1 MPRSN
6 THAKTSKPQ
15 SCVAECTI
23 FKTYNWTY
31 TNTSGVDPVIVQRLA
46 GHTDIRTTRRYA
58 HFSPSFAAKQILK
71 VQREESMSLRQRI
84 FGFEVGVG
92 PKQDQSVDEL
102 ERLYAL
108 QPGK

>member
-1 MPRSN
+1 L
-6 THAKTSKPQ
+6 
-15 SCVAECTI
+15 VL
-23 FKTYNWTY
+23 
-31 TNTSGVDPVIVQRLA
+31 TSGYATCPWRIGPHAAIVVA
-46 GHTDIRTTRRYA
+46 AHDIRTTRRYA

-71 VQREESMSLRQRI
+71 VQRDESVSLRQLM

-108 QPGK
+108 QPVK